1 MSQKESPGEIFK
13 RALTG
18 ATRSLAEQ
26 PDLEVVFSG
35 DGPSLSGNRAI
46 LPHPPRELSGP
57 ESTRLRGLA
66 DQMALRIAH
75 HDEAAHARTKPRSP
89 EGAQVYDAL
98 EQARIE
104 AIGANAL
111 AGVKANLGAVWE
123 QTALRKGMNHVVDPA
138 SAPVADVVALIV
150 RERLT
155 GSPPPVAAKALVDAL
170 RGDIEA
176 KAGADLD
183 RLTGAISD
191 QKAFG
196 RIARAVVRDLFM
208 SEDLSDP
215 ADEDGEDDQE
225 EEAETEAS
233 NEGEGEGEEQ
243 TPQSDA
249 SDDGET
255 SQRES
260 ETAESQVTEV
270 EDDDNSE
277 MSDDELDMTE
287 GDRPARP
294 DIKDSGRAE
303 PAYKIFT
310 PQHDEVVAAEEL
322 CEADE
327 LTRLRAYLDQQ
338 LANLSNVVSRLAN
351 RLQRKL
357 LAQQNRS
364 WSFDLEEGL
373 LDVARLTR
381 VIVDPTSPLSFKQE
395 EDTEFRDTVVS
406 LLIDNSGSMR
416 GRPIMVAAVCADIL
430 ARTLERCGVKVEIL
444 GFTTRAWKGG
454 ASRDD
459 WLKAGKPP
467 SPGRLNDLRHII
479 YKSADAPWRRARKNL
494 GLMMREGLLKEN
506 IDGEALMWAHQR
518 LIGRSEQRKIL
529 MVISDGAPVDDSTLS
544 VNSGH
549 YLERHLRRVIAEIE
563 GKSPVELIAIGI
575 GHDVTRYYRRAVTIV
590 DVEQLGGAIT
600 EQLAA
605 LFEEEPKAAS
615 RASAALL
622 QALPTVQGGQVA
634 PAGRAGVAR
643 RVRETVP

>member
-1 MSQKESPGEIFK
+1 MSQRETPGDVFK
-13 RALTG
+13 RAL
-18 ATRSLAEQ
+18 AHAARSLAEQ

-35 DGPSLSGNRAI
+35 DGPSLIGNRAI
-46 LPHPPRELSGP
+46 LPHPPRDLQGP
-57 ESTRLRGLA
+57 ETARLRGLA
-66 DQMALRIAH
+66 DQMALRVAH
-75 HDEAAHARTKPRSP
+75 HDAAVHARAKPASP
-89 EGAQVYDAL
+89 EGVLVYDAL

-111 AGVKANLGAVWE
+111 VGVRDNLAAVWD
-123 QTALRKGMNHVVDPA
+123 QAAQRKGLAALTDPGA
-138 SAPVADVVALIV
+138 APLADVVALMV

-155 GSPPPVAAKALVDAL
+155 GSPPPASARALVDAL
-170 RGDIEA
+170 RGEIDA

-183 RLTGAISD
+183 RLTGAVDD
-191 QKAFG
+191 QAAFA
-196 RIARAVVRDLFM
+196 RIARAVLRDLSLGDDSSDNPDQR
-208 SEDLSDP
+208 SEDEES
-215 ADEDGEDDQE
+215 EDGE
-225 EEAETEAS
+225 AES
-233 NEGEGEGEEQ
+233 PSDGEGEGEEQ
-243 TPQSDA
+243 SPQGDA

-255 SQRES
+255 TREES
-260 ETAESQVTEV
+260 DSAEAQMA
-270 EDDDNSE
+270 D
-277 MSDDELDMTE
+277 SDDESAQADDDMDMSD

-294 DIKDSGRAE
+294 DVNDPGRAE
-303 PAYKIFT
+303 PPYKIFT
-310 PQHDEVVAAEEL
+310 REHDEVVSAEDL
-322 CEADE
+322 CEPEE

-338 LANLSNVVSRLAN
+338 LSSLSNVVSRLAN

-357 LAQQNRS
+357 MAKQNRT
-364 WSFDLEEGL
+364 WSFDLEEGM

-381 VIVDPTSPLSFKQE
+381 VIVDPTAPLSFKMEQ
-395 EDTEFRDTVVS
+395 DTEFRDTVVG

-454 ASRDD
+454 SSRDA
-459 WLKAGKPP
+459 WLKAGKPA
-467 SPGRLNDLRHII
+467 SPGRLNDLRHIV

-518 LIGRSEQRKIL
+518 LIARTEQRRIL

-549 YLERHLRRVIAEIE
+549 YLERHLRRVIGEIE

-605 LFEEEPKAAS
+605 LFEEEPKAVS
-615 RASAALL
+615 RANAAQLGP
-622 QALPTVQGGQVA
+622 LPSVQGGA
-634 PAGRAGVAR
+634 LTAKTGAR
-643 RVRETVP
+643 RVREVVG